1 MDDKIIDESINN
13 FMLKVNLE
21 GQTCALK
28 HSEKDPS
35 ENHQA
40 VDYLVQ
46 NAGDQVSSTVTET
59 LAIPICQE
67 CVDALSD
74 KEWLLFYCV
83 GCNRSQWLY
92 KPLARRVYGKDEHI
106 IFLAKCPYCY
116 EEEPD
121 K

>member
-1 MDDKIIDESINN
+1 MGDKILDESIEN

-40 VDYLVQ
+40 VDYLTQ
-46 NAGDQVSSTVTET
+46 NIGDQSSNTTTEV

-67 CVDALSD
+67 CVDALSS
-74 KEWLLFYCV
+74 KRWLLFYCV

-92 KPLARRVYGKDEHI
+92 KPLAKRVYREEEHI
-106 IFLAKCPYCY
+106 IFLTKCPYCY
-116 EEEPD
+116 EEDSD